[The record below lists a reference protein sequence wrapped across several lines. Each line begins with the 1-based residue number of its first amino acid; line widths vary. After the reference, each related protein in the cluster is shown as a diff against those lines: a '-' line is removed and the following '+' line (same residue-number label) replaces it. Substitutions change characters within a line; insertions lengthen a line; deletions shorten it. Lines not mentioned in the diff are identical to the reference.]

1 MGDAITEAD
10 YERLRNLQWSDVQD
24 ENGNDVTLID
34 DRLSMTPAE
43 RLRRNDEAVRGM
55 QLLREAGACHY
66 DSGQRRTAD
75 AAE

>member
-1 MGDAITEAD
+1 MDYVATEAD

-24 ENGNDVTLID
+24 ENGNDISLID
-34 DRLSMTPAE
+34 DRLAMTPAE
-43 RLRRNDEAVRGM
+43 RLRRNDEAVRAM
-55 QLLREAGACHY
+55 QSLCEAAGRHY